1 MGSREVGGRHQAR
14 GGLVMMEG
22 AKQFLLAPDFIVILL
37 AEPHVSICPP

>member
-1 MGSREVGGRHQAR
+1 
-14 GGLVMMEG
+14 MMEG